1 MAFNL
6 SDFEKCFRT
15 THMGQRCSDKKCIL
29 DLSKEEFAELL
40 AYTVREGKKWEGT
53 K

>member
-6 SDFEKCFRT
+6 KDFEKCFRT
-15 THMGQRCSDKKCIL
+15 THMGQVCDDKKCIL
-29 DLSKEEFAELL
+29 NLTDKEFAELL
-40 AYTVREGKKWEGT
+40 AYTIREGKRWEGT